1 MLEILNGLTQFTLFL
16 MGKFNLKVKQTACWN
31 GLCSTFEGPLYLDIR
46 GKILG
51 KHSVRL
57 KNGYT
62 FQAACSLYSGRYSMV
77 QKSLD
82 IRSNNI

>member
-1 MLEILNGLTQFTLFL
+1 MY
-16 MGKFNLKVKQTACWN
+16 
-31 GLCSTFEGPLYLDIR
+31 PDIR

-57 KNGYT
+57 WNGYT
-62 FQAACSLYSGRYSMV
+62 FQAACNLYSGRYSMV

-82 IRSNNI
+82 TRSNNI

>member
-1 MLEILNGLTQFTLFL
+1 MR
-16 MGKFNLKVKQTACWN
+16 TADN
-31 GLCSTFEGPLYLDIR
+31 KMYPDIR

-57 KNGYT
+57 RNGYT

-77 QKSLD
+77 QKSPNT
-82 IRSNNI
+82 RNNNI